1 MSDDRVPVTM
11 LSGFL
16 GAGAGTIPDLWTLL
30 DFQCSAMQWS
40 DASIVSCKHC
50 SCSATSCVTGKTTVL
65 RHLLQNKADLRIGCI
80 VNDVASINVD
90 AKLLR
95 NDRNRGRSQQ
105 PKSTADLT
113 DTIELANGCA
123 CELCQTPAVRKCLAP
138 VCADV
143 LRL

>member
-16 GAGAGTIPDLWTLL
+16 GAGAASGLL
-30 DFQCSAMQWS
+30 SAHSILNCIGRHWS
-40 DASIVSCKHC
+40 DGSIFMLRRIMH
-50 SCSATSCVTGKTTVL
+50 AGKTTVL
-65 RHLLQNKADLRIGCI
+65 RHLLQNKTNLRIGCI

-95 NDRNRGRSQQ
+95 NDRNRGRSQE

-123 CELCQTPAVRKCLAP
+123 CEHV
-138 VCADV
+138 
-143 LRL
+143 

>member
-1 MSDDRVPVTM
+1 MQDHCIGLSAIRRLM
-11 LSGFL
+11 LCRNTP
-16 GAGAGTIPDLWTLL
+16 A
-30 DFQCSAMQWS
+30 
-40 DASIVSCKHC
+40 
-50 SCSATSCVTGKTTVL
+50 GKTTVL
-65 RHLLQNKADLRIGCI
+65 RHLLQNTTDLRIGCI

-123 CELCQTPAVRKCLAP
+123 CELIQVRYAN
-138 VCADV
+138 VASE
-143 LRL
+143 

>member
-1 MSDDRVPVTM
+1 M
-11 LSGFL
+11 LCR
-16 GAGAGTIPDLWTLL
+16 I
-30 DFQCSAMQWS
+30 MR
-40 DASIVSCKHC
+40 
-50 SCSATSCVTGKTTVL
+50 TGKTTVL

-123 CELCQTPAVRKCLAP
+123 CEQCQIPAVRRCLAP
-138 VCADV
+138 VCAD
-143 LRL
+143 LLQM